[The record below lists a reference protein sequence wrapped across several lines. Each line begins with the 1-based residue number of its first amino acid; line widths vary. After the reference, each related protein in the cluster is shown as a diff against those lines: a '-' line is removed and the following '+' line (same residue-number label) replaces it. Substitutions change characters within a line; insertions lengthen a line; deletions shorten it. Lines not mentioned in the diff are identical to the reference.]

1 MLTIYI
7 IVACVILLGTQ
18 TGVWAEYFF
27 EGGNIKL
34 KDSIHKSLVLILAAL
49 GWPVVPFIAIYFAL
63 TK

>member
-1 MLTIYI
+1 MLTFYVLI
-7 IVACVILLGTQ
+7 ASVIFVITQ
-18 TGVWAEYFF
+18 TGVWTDCFCNEV
-27 EGGNIKL
+27 NL